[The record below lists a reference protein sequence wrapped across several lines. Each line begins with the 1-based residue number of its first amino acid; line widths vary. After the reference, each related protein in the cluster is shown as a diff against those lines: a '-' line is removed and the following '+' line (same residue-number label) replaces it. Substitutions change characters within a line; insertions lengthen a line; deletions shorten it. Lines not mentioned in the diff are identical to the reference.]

1 MGVYKKAD
9 CGHVKGVGGSR
20 ETKVD
25 MLSKEK
31 TIPYGR
37 TRGILF
43 REKKKKK
50 ERAIY
55 PTGFSNKSSAY

>member
-25 MLSKEK
+25 MLSKGK

-43 REKKKKK
+43 REKKKK
-50 ERAIY
+50 R
-55 PTGFSNKSSAY
+55 KSYIPHRIF